1 MSRIP
6 PPRIPLAPRIPLPPV
21 CRGLPSREMRT
32 PVVIAP
38 PHRAH
43 RGIPRATAT
52 GAFIS
57 TETQRTPTRTGVSV
71 VPPYFVPHS
80 VAFRRAKCAHPSSI
94 APPTHASASGATPR
108 SRVQISPLNATPH
121 LMKPHLT
128 NLAAKALNPW
138 INGML
143 ARNGFS
149 HLGCRKAF
157 TCTGLTFSPR
167 FSWLSCHC
175 RNKWRPDSRRPSSRT
190 PAARSAALRC
200 PGGLCGGQW

>member
-38 PHRAH
+38 PHRTH

-71 VPPYFVPHS
+71 VPPIF
-80 VAFRRAKCAHPSSI
+80 
-94 APPTHASASGATPR
+94 
-108 SRVQISPLNATPH
+108 
-121 LMKPHLT
+121 
-128 NLAAKALNPW
+128 
-138 INGML
+138 
-143 ARNGFS
+143 
-149 HLGCRKAF
+149 
-157 TCTGLTFSPR
+157 
-167 FSWLSCHC
+167 
-175 RNKWRPDSRRPSSRT
+175 
-190 PAARSAALRC
+190 SAALRGIPPREMRTPVVYRSSDPRIRLWRNPALSC
-200 PGGLCGGQW
+200 ADLAAQCNATPDEATPD